1 MSKNIPHT
9 PFDSGPDA
17 ATASDS
23 TLDNRNALNLK
34 IAQQVSNLR
43 KAKGWTGA
51 DLAREI
57 GIPDAKFQQYESGT
71 LPFQVAHLGQIAR
84 VLSVPVDQ
92 LLGIEPETD
101 HTSVPIRGPT
111 LDELYGLAHDFERIK
126 SKARKRA
133 LLKLVQSIANSK
145 MGRAG

>member
-1 MSKNIPHT
+1 MSKNTSHT
-9 PFDSGPDA
+9 PFDFRPDA
-17 ATASDS
+17 APESDS
-23 TLDNRNALNLK
+23 ALDNRYALNLK

-43 KAKGWTGA
+43 KAKGWTCA
-51 DLAREI
+51 DLAKEI
-57 GIPDAKFQQYESGT
+57 GIPDAKFQQYESGN

-84 VLSVPVDQ
+84 ALSVPVDQ
-92 LLGIEPETD
+92 LLGIDPET
-101 HTSVPIRGPT
+101 HQTSGPSLTPT
-111 LDELYGLAHDFERIK
+111 LNELYGLANDFERIK